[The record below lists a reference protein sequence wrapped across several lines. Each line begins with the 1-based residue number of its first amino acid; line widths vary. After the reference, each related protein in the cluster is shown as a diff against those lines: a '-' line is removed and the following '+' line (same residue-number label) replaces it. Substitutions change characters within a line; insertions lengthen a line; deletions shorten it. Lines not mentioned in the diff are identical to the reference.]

1 MKMKIIKA
9 VILMCLAAILA
20 FVGIG
25 DKNKHILD
33 GPGMV
38 RELKW
43 TSFTI
48 SHSSEISNE
57 IFSFTIYN
65 DWDNPSVI
73 GDCRDGEGNEYN
85 IDEPIPISYETI
97 EAIRAMEP
105 EYLSQA
111 NNEPFIFEGEE
122 VFMLD
127 GSSVN
132 ASIVING
139 VENKKSASSDF
150 ALKIYKL
157 LLPYFKKYK

>member
-1 MKMKIIKA
+1 MKIIKA
-9 VILMCLAAILA
+9 VIVMCLAAILS
-20 FVGIG
+20 FFGFG
-25 DKNKHILD
+25 CKNKHILD

-65 DWDNPSVI
+65 DWDSPGVI
-73 GDCRDGEGNEYN
+73 GDCRDWEGNEYN
-85 IDEPIPISYETI
+85 INEPIPISYETI

-105 EYLSQA
+105 EHLSEA
-111 NNEPFIFEGEE
+111 NDEPFIFEGEE
-122 VFMLD
+122 VLILD
-127 GSSVN
+127 GSSTN
-132 ASIVING
+132 AIIVIDG
-139 VENKKSASSDF
+139 VEYKKSASSDF

-157 LLPYFKKYK
+157 LLPYFVKHK